1 MNDFIFSNSSAFLGN
16 KLIRSIGMS
25 LLISANL
32 ITLTIKAS
40 YAETCTAFPVV
51 GGENTDETE
60 VTKTV
65 SQPSLPIPI
74 PGPIPIPSVGVNNNW
89 NTDFSIIPLKQYK
102 RYIITFT
109 PKDEGEYK
117 VRGYLKY
124 NDNTAD
130 EIYNENKNFVAG
142 KVVEMKGVPK
152 EDNIPIQINLFV
164 GDPVSIGKTYT
175 VSAKG
180 CI

>member
-1 MNDFIFSNSSAFLGN
+1 MTNLLAFNIKPSNGA
-16 KLIRSIGMS
+16 
-25 LLISANL
+25 
-32 ITLTIKAS
+32 
-40 YAETCTAFPVV
+40 TCTAFPVV
-51 GGENTDETE
+51 GGETKDETE

-65 SQPSLPIPI
+65 SQPGLSIPVI
-74 PGPIPIPSVGVNNNW
+74 GPASVGVNNNW

-102 RYIITFT
+102 QYIITFL

-130 EIYNENKNFVAG
+130 EIYNENKTFTPG
-142 KVVEMKGVPK
+142 EPIEIKGVPK
-152 EDNIPIQINLFV
+152 ADNIPIQVNLFV
-164 GDPVSIGKTYT
+164 GDPISMGKTYT
-175 VSAKG
+175 VSVKG